1 MTRDDLLRIAA
12 EPNVAAFLRVIRERE
27 SSQDDSAY
35 SVLNGGAHFDSFA
48 RHPFEGQRTPPG
60 KAVGAYQFIASTF
73 DEVQRQYGLP
83 DFSPASQDAGAVARL
98 IYRGALDDV
107 IAGRFSDAVTKCRKE
122 WTSLP
127 GAAESSAG
135 WTMAKAQ
142 AVFTRYGGTLAGERP
157 QTVEEGDDMGG
168 LAAAGLVGQLL
179 QTVIAAFAPAARA
192 KIETAASKVTDAA
205 GAQVLADG
213 LMGVVQQIAGTADPV
228 QATAAV
234 TSGTPDATAKLA
246 QVEQRAML
254 KLDELAPFIDH
265 IADLELRAAAAT
277 ETSRSSARAF
287 DTPQSWRLRMA
298 QVSFTQWGL
307 GVASVVVGALTAWQM
322 YASHTTQPDPALMVL
337 LTAIVMGLV
346 NTFRDQT
353 GFSFGGT
360 VDSNAA
366 DIARAELAARRR
378 NGGEQ

>member
-12 EPNVAAFLRVIRERE
+12 ERNVAAFLRLIRERE

-35 SVLNGGAHFDSFA
+35 TVLNGGSHFIGFA
-48 RHPFEGQRTPPG
+48 DHPFTGQRTPPA
-60 KAVGAYQFIASTF
+60 KAAGAYQFIASTWG
-73 DEVQRQYGLP
+73 EVARKYALP
-83 DFSPASQDAGAVARL
+83 DFSPASQDAAAVARL
-98 IYRGALDDV
+98 IYRNALDDV
-107 IAGRFSDAVTKCRKE
+107 RAGRIEDAIRKCRDE

-127 GAAESSAG
+127 GASESSG
-135 WTMAKAQ
+135 SWTIAKAI
-142 AVFTRYGGTLAGERP
+142 AVYRQYGGTLAGEQP
-157 QTVEEGDDMGG
+157 QTVEEDNDMGG

-192 KIETAASKVTDAA
+192 KIEAAAGKVTDAA

-213 LMGVVQQIAGTADPV
+213 LMGVVQQITGAADPV

-234 TSGTPDATAKLA
+234 TSGTPEAAAKLA
-246 QVEQRAML
+246 KVEEAAML
-254 KLDELAPFIDH
+254 KLDELAPFIDR

-277 ETSRSSARAF
+277 EASRSSARAF

-378 NGGEQ
+378 NGSEQ

>member
-12 EPNVAAFLRVIRERE
+12 EPNVAAFLRVIRARE

-35 SVLNGGAHFDSFA
+35 TVLNGGAHFAGFTD
-48 RHPFEGQRTPPG
+48 HPFAGQRTPPA
-60 KAVGAYQFIASTF
+60 KAAGAYQFIASTWG
-73 DEVQRQYGLP
+73 EVARKYALP
-83 DFSPASQDAGAVARL
+83 DFSPQSQDAGAVARL
-98 IYRGALDDV
+98 IYRNALDDV
-107 IAGRFSDAVTKCRKE
+107 RAGRIEDAIRKCRDE

-127 GAAESSAG
+127 GASESSG
-135 WTMAKAQ
+135 SWTMAKAL
-142 AVFTRYGGTLAGERP
+142 AVYRQYGGTLAP
-157 QTVEEGDDMGG
+157 QTVEEGSDMGG

-192 KIETAASKVTDAA
+192 KIEAAAGKVTDQA

-213 LMGVVQQIAGTADPV
+213 LMGVVQQITGAADPV

-234 TSGTPDATAKLA
+234 TSGTPEAAAKLA
-246 QVEQRAML
+246 RVEEAAML
-254 KLDELAPFIDH
+254 KLDELAPFIDR

-277 ETSRSSARAF
+277 EASRSSARAF

-298 QVSFTQWGL
+298 QVNFTQWGL

-366 DIARAELAARRR
+366 DIARAELTARRR